1 MTEISSVIGY
11 AGTITEINAVAGID
25 GNAKALEFSFHT
37 ANSAGLAVGFPIFV
51 KNTAVGDGVTSID
64 GSDTET
70 VGIGT
75 TFVDNVY
82 IVAAVTFPSGN
93 TGIATCNI
101 LSSTNTVGLGTTG
114 SVTDPRGELSWG
126 RLSGFSRASSPIS
139 IGVTGLTV
147 DSGLSTFPTIQRRG
161 FGLRENGS
169 LRKDLG

>member
-1 MTEISSVIGY
+1 MFIS
-11 AGTITEINAVAGID
+11 
-25 GNAKALEFSFHT
+25 L
-37 ANSAGLAVGFPIFV
+37 
-51 KNTAVGDGVTSID
+51 
-64 GSDTET
+64 
-70 VGIGT
+70 
-75 TFVDNVY
+75 
-82 IVAAVTFPSGN
+82 AAVHFPSGN

-101 LSSTNTVGLGTTG
+101 LSTTNTVGLGTTG

-126 RLSGFSRASSPIS
+126 RLSGFTRASSPIS